1 MRWSNWTRIA
11 PILIVS
17 MILGIAIAVER
28 PANQDTPRARVAT
41 QTTTADA
48 ISEPRTKPL
57 WASENARQDI
67 RTPNAYASPP
77 APSEPQAERSDSLDQ
92 LPLRVAAEHLQRAIA
107 QARKER
113 ALRISPGLIDRLVE
127 QGSVEIIVEQ
137 PDSGRRFEERLT
149 NTQHQEAHYFQHIPF
164 AALEVGPQALLKL
177 IESADVAGIE
187 QDRIHHPGLHR
198 SVALIGAD
206 IAQANGHDGT
216 DQVIAILDTGIES
229 DHPAFEGRIIDEAC
243 FSRLGDC
250 PSGGN
255 REFGPGA
262 GAPCTFSCEHGTLVA
277 GPAVGLDP
285 DGVGSGVALDAKAV
299 SIMVYSEYENE
310 PAAFMSDI
318 IAGLEHVYELREF
331 YSFAAVN
338 LSLGGQAFDSEESCD
353 LANTARKAMIDLLR
367 SQGIATIVASGNDG
381 YADRI
386 TEPACIST
394 AISVGATN
402 KSDDVSLFS
411 NASSILSVFAPGERI
426 RTTSMGGGFGL
437 ASGTSIAAP
446 HVAGAWAAIK
456 EAFPDQGVSEIL
468 FALQS
473 TGQPIVDTR
482 NDLTLPRI
490 DVASAIS
497 ALEAATTADPEED
510 TTNPEPSTE
519 EPRSSDRCGLLGLEV
534 LVAWGIAR
542 LHRSKRS

>member
-1 MRWSNWTRIA
+1 
-11 PILIVS
+11 
-17 MILGIAIAVER
+17 
-28 PANQDTPRARVAT
+28 
-41 QTTTADA
+41 
-48 ISEPRTKPL
+48 
-57 WASENARQDI
+57 
-67 RTPNAYASPP
+67 
-77 APSEPQAERSDSLDQ
+77 
-92 LPLRVAAEHLQRAIA
+92 
-107 QARKER
+107 
-113 ALRISPGLIDRLVE
+113 
-127 QGSVEIIVEQ
+127 
-137 PDSGRRFEERLT
+137 
-149 NTQHQEAHYFQHIPF
+149 
-164 AALEVGPQALLKL
+164 
-177 IESADVAGIE
+177 
-187 QDRIHHPGLHR
+187 
-198 SVALIGAD
+198 
-206 IAQANGHDGT
+206 
-216 DQVIAILDTGIES
+216 
-229 DHPAFEGRIIDEAC
+229 
-243 FSRLGDC
+243 
-250 PSGGN
+250 
-255 REFGPGA
+255 
-262 GAPCTFSCEHGTLVA
+262 
-277 GPAVGLDP
+277 
-285 DGVGSGVALDAKAV
+285 
-299 SIMVYSEYENE
+299 
-310 PAAFMSDI
+310 
-318 IAGLEHVYELREF
+318 
-331 YSFAAVN
+331 
-338 LSLGGQAFDSEESCD
+338 
-353 LANTARKAMIDLLR
+353 MIDLLR

-519 EPRSSDRCGLLGLEV
+519 EPQSSDRCGLLGLEV